1 VLPWSRLWTCSY
13 ANTSNDHSIQIGIDK
28 LIKLTPEQLAKI
40 DYVISISEFRADVV
54 RSPNTRGS
62 KHQTMPFIS
71 SFPLPLPLPMSK
83 VWIWANSRKEWQT
96 WGNLYMAGEL
106 RVNRH
111 NGNTSRRPRP
121 LFLHTFFK
129 IPIATQVIFL
139 LALLGFFLKGD
150 RAAAALR
157 REESSYWFP
166 CWLTGSISISSL
178 NHRSAFATY
187 CLS

>member
-1 VLPWSRLWTCSY
+1 M
-13 ANTSNDHSIQIGIDK
+13 
-28 LIKLTPEQLAKI
+28 
-40 DYVISISEFRADVV
+40 ADL
-54 RSPNTRGS
+54 G
-62 KHQTMPFIS
+62 H
-71 SFPLPLPLPMSK
+71 
-83 VWIWANSRKEWQT
+83 
-96 WGNLYMAGEL
+96 LYMAGEL

-157 REESSYWFP
+157 REDLP
-166 CWLTGSISISSL
+166 TGSHVGL
-178 NHRSAFATY
+178 LDLFQF
-187 CLS
+187 LL